1 MSQTIEQILT
11 KFGVVTVMEAK
22 FFPAEQGLTYDSNG
36 VVEQLP
42 LFELDTL
49 SISNFTQEGPVKM
62 SKGGL
67 NAEVVFR
74 YGKTARLEMEDVVG
88 RISAL
93 TNLMGVRERDTNATI
108 VKTATQKFIA
118 AAGQTEFLLDFP
130 VKIVDNNPVFTVK
143 IEDNNGEMI
152 PSTDFTVV
160 NRLLTYDLGQDPAL
174 TEGQIVE
181 IVYDYD
187 GANTAG
193 YFVTDRF
200 SGYYQIVGRTFVV
213 NEGTGAREY
222 VNFIVNKFLPDSLF
236 NLSMEAEGDLAVFN
250 LAGEIFTDDCGIFY
264 EITKSG
270 QGSCGAIAPL

>member
-22 FFPAEQGLTYDSNG
+22 FFPANINLTFDANG

-88 RISAL
+88 RIEAL
-93 TNLMGVRERDTNATI
+93 KHLMGVRAIDTNETI
-108 VKTATQKFIA
+108 VKTATQKFVA
-118 AAGQTEFLLDFP
+118 AAGQVEFLLDFP
-130 VKIVDNNPVFTVK
+130 VQATPVFTVK
-143 IEDNNGEMI
+143 IDSI
-152 PSTDFTVV
+152 ASTDFDVDG
-160 NRLLTYDLGQDPAL
+160 RLLTYTGTAAL
-174 TEGQIVE
+174 TEGKIVE
-181 IVYDYD
+181 IVYDYV
-187 GANTAG
+187 GANTPG
-193 YFVTDRF
+193 YYVTDRF

-250 LAGEIFTDDCGIFY
+250 LAGEIFTNDCGIFY
-264 EITKSG
+264 EITKGG
-270 QGSCGAIAPL
+270 QGSCGTIAPL

>member
-1 MSQTIEQILT
+1 MSQTIELILT

-22 FFPAEQGLTYDSNG
+22 FFPANEVLEFTNG
-36 VVEQLP
+36 VVTNTP

-74 YGKTARLEMEDVVG
+74 FGKTARLEMEDVVG
-88 RISAL
+88 RIEAL
-93 TNLMGVRERDTNATI
+93 KHLMGVRE
-108 VKTATQKFIA
+108 
-118 AAGQTEFLLDFP
+118 GLDGPTGP
-130 VKIVDNNPVFTVK
+130 VNK
-143 IEDNNGEMI
+143 
-152 PSTDFTVV
+152 
-160 NRLLTYDLGQDPAL
+160 
-174 TEGQIVE
+174 
-181 IVYDYD
+181 
-187 GANTAG
+187 

-250 LAGEIFTDDCGIFY
+250 LAGEIFTNDCGVFY
-264 EITKSG
+264 EITKGG
-270 QGSCGAIAPL
+270 QSDCAVIQPLPVYVAPE

>member
-22 FFPAEQGLTYDSNG
+22 FFPADVVLTFDANG
-36 VVEQLP
+36 VVQNQE

-93 TNLMGVRERDTNATI
+93 TNLMGVRAINTEATI
-108 VKTATQKFIA
+108 DKTVTEKFIA
-118 AAGQTEFLLDFP
+118 ALGQTEFVLANAIKAGEDIFDDVI
-130 VKIVDNNPVFTVK
+130 VKVNGVVATTGFT
-143 IEDNNGEMI
+143 IDTNRRIIDATATFANG
-152 PSTDFTVV
+152 
-160 NRLLTYDLGQDPAL
+160 DL
-174 TEGQIVE
+174 VE
-181 IVYDYD
+181 ITYLFT
-187 GANTAG
+187 GSNTPG
-193 YFVTDRF
+193 YLVTDRF

-250 LAGEIFTDDCGIFY
+250 LAGEIFTNDCGIFY
-264 EITKSG
+264 EITKGG
-270 QGSCGAIAPL
+270 QGSCGTIAPL

>member
-22 FFPAEQGLTYDSNG
+22 FFPANINLTYDNDG

-74 YGKTARLEMEDVVG
+74 FGKTARLEMEDVVG

-118 AAGQTEFLLDFP
+118 AAGQVEFLLDFP
-130 VKIVDNNPVFTVK
+130 VKSVDNTPVFTVK
-143 IEDNNGEMI
+143 IDSI
-152 PSTDFTVV
+152 ASTAFDVV
-160 NRLLTYDLGQDPAL
+160 GRLLTYTDGQNPL
-174 TEGQIVE
+174 TEGDIVE
-181 IVYDYD
+181 IVYDYE
-187 GANTAG
+187 GANTPG

-200 SGYYQIVGRTFVV
+200 SGYYKIVGRTFVV
-213 NEGTGAREY
+213 NEETGAREY

>member
-22 FFPAEQGLTYDSNG
+22 FFPADTVLTWEDG
-36 VVEQLP
+36 VVQNQE

-88 RISAL
+88 RIEAL
-93 TNLMGVRERDTNATI
+93 KHLMGVRAINTEATI
-108 VKTATQKFIA
+108 DKTVTEKFFAIEY
-118 AAGQTEFLLDFP
+118 QTEFVLANAIKAGQDIFDDVI
-130 VKIVDNNPVFTVK
+130 VKVNGVVATTGFT
-143 IEDNNGEMI
+143 INEDNRRIIDATATFANG
-152 PSTDFTVV
+152 
-160 NRLLTYDLGQDPAL
+160 DL
-174 TEGQIVE
+174 VE
-181 IVYDYD
+181 ITYLFT
-187 GANTAG
+187 GANTPG
-193 YFVTDRF
+193 YLVTDRF

-250 LAGEIFTDDCGIFY
+250 LAGEIFTNDCGIFY
-264 EITKSG
+264 EITKGG
-270 QGSCGAIAPL
+270 QGSCGTIAPL

>member
-22 FFPAEQGLTYDSNG
+22 FFPADVVLTFDANG
-36 VVEQLP
+36 AVQNQE

-88 RISAL
+88 RIEAL
-93 TNLMGVRERDTNATI
+93 KHLMGVRAIDTEATI
-108 VKTATQKFIA
+108 NKTVTEKFIA
-118 AAGQTEFLLDFP
+118 AEDQTEFVLANAIEAGQDIDDVI
-130 VKIVDNNPVFTVK
+130 VKV
-143 IEDNNGEMI
+143 NGEVA
-152 PSTDFTVV
+152 TTGFTIET
-160 NRLLTYDLGQDPAL
+160 NRRIIEATATFANGDL
-174 TEGQIVE
+174 VE
-181 IVYDYD
+181 ITYLFT
-187 GANTAG
+187 GANTPG
-193 YFVTDRF
+193 YLVTDRF

-250 LAGEIFTDDCGIFY
+250 LAGEIFTNDCGIFY
-264 EITKSG
+264 EITKGG
-270 QGSCGAIAPL
+270 QGSCGTIAPL

>member
-22 FFPAEQGLTYDSNG
+22 FFPAEQGLTYDNNG

-93 TNLMGVRERDTNATI
+93 TNLMGVRAIDTNATI

-118 AAGQTEFLLDFP
+118 AAGQVEFLLDFP
-130 VKIVDNNPVFTVK
+130 VQIVDNTPVFTVK
-143 IEDNNGEMI
+143 IDSI
-152 PSTDFTVV
+152 TSTAFDVDG
-160 NRLLTYDLGQDPAL
+160 RLLTYTGQAAL

-181 IVYDYD
+181 IVYNYV
-187 GANTAG
+187 GANTPG
-193 YFVTDRF
+193 YYVTDRF

-250 LAGEIFTDDCGIFY
+250 LAGEIFTNDCGIFY
-264 EITKSG
+264 EITKGG
-270 QGSCGAIAPL
+270 QGSCANIAPL